1 MTDLYQSLL
10 NASFRF
16 VSYRPRSKKEIAD
29 FLKKKLKKW
38 KQIDISLL
46 DKVIARLEE
55 LGYVDDEKFAAWWI
69 EQRKTFRPK
78 GAAIIKQEL
87 KQKGVII
94 DGLTD
99 DKNSARLLIE
109 KKLKL
114 LKNLSD
120 FEKKRKLYGFLARR
134 GFSSSV
140 IDDIL
145 QEGV

>member
-1 MTDLYQSLL
+1 MDSEQYEKSM
-10 NASFRF
+10 NAAIRF
-16 VSYRPRSKKEIAD
+16 LSYRPRSKKEIVD
-29 FLKKKLKKW
+29 FLKKKKAEAE
-38 KQIDISLL
+38 IRE
-46 DKVIARLEE
+46 KVIDRLTE
-55 LGYVDDEKFAAWWI
+55 LGYIDDEKFASWWI

-99 DKNSARLLIE
+99 DKNSARLLVE

-145 QEGV
+145 REGV